1 MPGTH
6 ASQLEVPFP
15 VKTKPESHAQT
26 WEKEVAR
33 KAALPAVDLE
43 CIGQVS
49 QLELPVDLWYS
60 PAAQP
65 VHDEA
70 ADVSAYVPAGHSVQ
84 FGVPRGAVSK

>member
-6 ASQLEVPFP
+6 ASQLEIPSP
-15 VKTKPESHAQT
+15 VKPKPASHAQA

-43 CIGQVS
+43 CAGQAS
-49 QLELPVDLWYS
+49 QLELPVTLWYS

-65 VHDEA
+65 VHDET
-70 ADVSAYVPAGHSVQ
+70 ADAFAYVPAGHSVQ
-84 FGVPRGAVSK
+84 CRVPRDAVTK